1 MSFSKPQSHQNQ
13 FILYLMVCSSPLC
26 PFVENCTFACRG
38 GMSMD
43 TWVGSTC
50 GVILLFTSLLLN
62 WVTGCLFPGG
72 FLCSCV
78 GGISCGAAGV
88 TVGATGAVP
97 LHNNSANVTT
107 PAITATPTLG
117 TMMASSI
124 TFDGPVLSEGLG
136 VGAGVSL
143 TLLVIGGGAGVVLVV
158 GLGGGGVDGADVV
171 VVVLAAVVV
180 LVVGWGV
187 VVVLV
192 VGLGGVVVLVVD

>member
-1 MSFSKPQSHQNQ
+1 
-13 FILYLMVCSSPLC
+13 
-26 PFVENCTFACRG
+26 
-38 GMSMD
+38 MD

-62 WVTGCLFPGG
+62 WVTGCLFSGG
-72 FLCSCV
+72 FT
-78 GGISCGAAGV
+78 GSCGAAGV
-88 TVGATGAVP
+88 PVGATGAVP

-124 TFDGPVLSEGLG
+124 MLDGPVLSEGLG

-143 TLLVIGGGAGVVLVV
+143 GPLVVAGGAGVVLVV